1 MKKLL
6 LLLLS
11 VIYFAE
17 KGNAQTNYGTT
28 GLMNMPTADMQRDKT
43 FMLGGNWLN
52 SHATVPRWWYDTWNY
67 YINITLF
74 PWLEVG
80 YLCMGH
86 KAVPIDYGSRSDY
99 WVPSTYGK
107 FVNQDRSFHFR
118 LRVWKEGWWKAW
130 TPQILV
136 GANDGIGDSWNGG
149 SLSKPSELNYGNG
162 FLNRYYIA
170 ISKHFQFDKIGTL
183 GVHACWI
190 YSNRFDNTLNDPAI
204 GANLKLGLPNTSFL
218 NKIANGANLMVE
230 IVPGY
235 TDVKEDLTFNPH
247 GSKYQM
253 NLGMEY
259 SFWKDY
265 INAVV
270 ELNRCKYFSGGLIF
284 KVHLNLNSATL
295 L

>member
-107 FVNQDRSFHFR
+107 FVNQDRSFHFW

-284 KVHLNLNSATL
+284 KVHLK
-295 L
+295 